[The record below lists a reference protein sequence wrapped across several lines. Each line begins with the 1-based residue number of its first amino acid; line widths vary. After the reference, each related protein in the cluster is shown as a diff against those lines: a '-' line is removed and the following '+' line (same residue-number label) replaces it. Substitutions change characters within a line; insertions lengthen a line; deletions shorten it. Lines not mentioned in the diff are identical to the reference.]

1 MIGQLVASLSGTVGN
16 FVHSDENQEKSFEVL
31 KRLQFIVFMIV
42 YLVSVGLLIF
52 INPFIQIWIGKDYLL
67 SSTVILML
75 TISFFITNYR
85 IPYLTFINSYGLFWE
100 QRIKNSVEALLN
112 IVLSLLFLN
121 IFQLGIS
128 GILVGT
134 ICSSLLTVVW
144 FEPYT
149 VFKYGLKINPK
160 KAWNEIFK
168 HYLIASVTFLIIYL
182 YSVTISMQL
191 NLVTRIISGIGIY
204 ISLIVILILSFR
216 KKSEFDYLITIL
228 KRFSKK

>member
-1 MIGQLVASLSGTVGN
+1 MTVTSNLIVSVAVNRIYANVIPQKYDSISETEKQTFFKSVKGTLISKVSETIVFGTDNLLMSTFISLATVGIYSNYTLLTTTLQRMIGQLVASLSGTVGN

-100 QRIKNSVEALLN
+100 QRIKNSELWKSNAT
-112 IVLSLLFLN
+112 SLPF
-121 IFQLGIS
+121 G
-128 GILVGT
+128 
-134 ICSSLLTVVW
+134 
-144 FEPYT
+144 Y
-149 VFKYGLKINPK
+149 
-160 KAWNEIFK
+160 
-168 HYLIASVTFLIIYL
+168 
-182 YSVTISMQL
+182 
-191 NLVTRIISGIGIY
+191 
-204 ISLIVILILSFR
+204 
-216 KKSEFDYLITIL
+216 
-228 KRFSKK
+228 